1 MNTYIVIQPIIK
13 KVIDEHNA
21 RHVTTSNIVRQVIAL
36 NRTDAVNKF
45 EHQTEGIKAIHKLKI
60 ECYNLHTLITIE

>member
-1 MNTYIVIQPIIK
+1 MKYNNDAELIDILDLECIIIFNDSFNGK
-13 KVIDEHNA
+13 
-21 RHVTTSNIVRQVIAL
+21 
-36 NRTDAVNKF
+36 

>member
-1 MNTYIVIQPIIK
+1 MNTYIVIQPIIT

-36 NRTDAVNKF
+36 NRTSAVNKF
-45 EHQTEGIKAIHKLKI
+45 IQQTEAIKAMHKLKI
-60 ECYNLHTLITIE
+60 ECYNLYTLTTIE